1 MRRTR
6 TVGLVGGCAL
16 IVLVGQIGRT
26 QQSAPPSGTD
36 WPMYRHDYAGTG
48 YSPLAQINT
57 KNVSSLREVW
67 SYRLSSDAQNSQATP
82 IVVNGSM
89 YLPAANR
96 VVSLDPETGT
106 ERWQHIVSDGVPSR
120 RGVAYWTGEA
130 GASRIVFTA
139 GRRLIALDAATGNPA
154 IGFGKDGEVDI
165 VVPVQLGSARVPERR
180 HGWREQP
187 ARIGRRA
194 RQRARV

>member
-1 MRRTR
+1 M
-6 TVGLVGGCAL
+6 GLAGGSIL
-16 IVLVGQIGRT
+16 IMLAGDAGRT
-26 QQSAPPSGTD
+26 QQSAPRPGAD
-36 WPMYRHDYAGTG
+36 WPMYRRDYAGTG

-67 SYRLSSDAQNSQATP
+67 SYRLSSDAQNSQVTP

-106 ERWQHIVSDGVPSR
+106 ERWQHIVSNGVPSR
-120 RGVAYWTGEA
+120 RGVAYWNGEA

-154 IGFGKDGEVDI
+154 VGFGMDGEVDI
-165 VVPVQLGSARVPERR
+165 VVPYNSVPLVS
-180 HGWREQP
+180 GTS
-187 ARIGRRA
+187 
-194 RQRARV
+194 